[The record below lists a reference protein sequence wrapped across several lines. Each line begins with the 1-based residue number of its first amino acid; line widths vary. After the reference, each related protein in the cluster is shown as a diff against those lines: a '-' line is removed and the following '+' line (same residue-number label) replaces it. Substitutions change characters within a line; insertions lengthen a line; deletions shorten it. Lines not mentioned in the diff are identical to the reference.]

1 MIEMY
6 IHVRKAVYGAGQIQG
21 DISDVYA
28 TARKSV
34 ESAMPH
40 SDTLAGSVG
49 VTPNGSIGSQPTPP
63 MLPSP
68 ASIAPANS
76 ANSTPTGRAS
86 EVPVN
91 GSSGVSAPL
100 PAHHGPPPHAAAP
113 PRPAKLPHSSKE
125 QPPPIANKINVPI
138 SAMLT
143 HQVTQVV
150 GEVVAASHCTEK
162 SAPALTLAVMAK
174 HFPKTFARIIHSS
187 LNHTEESEP
196 DMEDDE
202 GELFWPGSAQLGE
215 GIGWLC
221 TMAKAM
227 VKEFGRDYG
236 YMGYGGAVRKPEGL
250 AAPPPP
256 SRR

>member
-1 MIEMY
+1 MG
-6 IHVRKAVYGAGQIQG
+6 K
-21 DISDVYA
+21 
-28 TARKSV
+28 K
-34 ESAMPH
+34 
-40 SDTLAGSVG
+40 
-49 VTPNGSIGSQPTPP
+49 
-63 MLPSP
+63 
-68 ASIAPANS
+68 
-76 ANSTPTGRAS
+76 
-86 EVPVN
+86 
-91 GSSGVSAPL
+91 
-100 PAHHGPPPHAAAP
+100 
-113 PRPAKLPHSSKE
+113 
-125 QPPPIANKINVPI
+125 
-138 SAMLT
+138 
-143 HQVTQVV
+143 VV